1 MSTHAALMH
10 RPELDDFLFAA
21 ISEERNGMLLTMV
34 SALGRL
40 GLDPWTEADRFARM
54 RKTAAA
60 QMLAPMIARLP
71 EGLWAPAEA
80 KVIATRS
87 VNLLPKHRAAGAS
100 DPAVA
105 GARKPIPIAFWLVF
119 AVLLTVVL
127 ISIATGPDL
136 SSDRLLESPS
146 ATSSGI
152 D

>member
-1 MSTHAALMH
+1 MGFQGLKRFELADNAALAKIGDAIT
-10 RPELDDFLFAA
+10 PEASVVEFPPLLDFPAPRLRAYPREATVAEKFEA
-21 ISEERNGMLLTMV
+21 MV
-34 SALGRL
+34 KLQAL
-40 GLDPWTEADRFARM
+40 
-54 RKTAAA
+54 
-60 QMLAPMIARLP
+60 
-71 EGLWAPAEA
+71 
-80 KVIATRS
+80 
-87 VNLLPKHRAAGAS
+87 AS
-100 DPAVA
+100 KIIETDPAVA

>member
-1 MSTHAALMH
+1 
-10 RPELDDFLFAA
+10 
-21 ISEERNGMLLTMV
+21 MLLTVV

-40 GLDPWTEADRFARM
+40 GLDPWTEADRFAEM
-54 RKTAAA
+54 PKTAAA

-71 EGLWAPAEA
+71 EGLWALAEA
-80 KVIATRS
+80 QVIATRL

-105 GARKPIPIAFWLVF
+105 GARKPASTALWLVF

-127 ISIATGPDL
+127 VSMGTGHDL
-136 SSDRLLESPS
+136 SSGRVLESPS
-146 ATSSGI
+146 ATGSGT

>member
-1 MSTHAALMH
+1 
-10 RPELDDFLFAA
+10 LDNFLFAA
-21 ISEERNGMLLTMV
+21 IGEERNGMLLTVV

-40 GLDPWTEADRFARM
+40 GLDPWTEADRFAGM
-54 RKTAAA
+54 PKTAAA

-80 KVIATRS
+80 QAIATRL

-105 GARKPIPIAFWLVF
+105 GARKPASTALWLVF

-127 ISIATGPDL
+127 VSMVTGHDL
-136 SSDRLLESPS
+136 SSVRLLESSS
-146 ATSSGI
+146 ATSSGT